1 MSDKT
6 PNNSADRLA
15 LPRDAFRDRRVVLE
29 KAADRE
35 AKPVIVTPD
44 YKDPVGAESGP
55 GTVEPE
61 RVKAPTA
68 KARAASPQH
77 PFNAYGERSS
87 SRPYALRLPEPIDLV
102 LRQLA
107 AEQRTHPLRV
117 IDRILHDHLKRIG
130 RLPPPQ
136 GA

>member
-1 MSDKT
+1 MSDQT
-6 PNNSADRLA
+6 PNRSADRLA
-15 LPRDAFRDRRVVLE
+15 LPRDAFRDRRIVLE
-29 KAADRE
+29 KSADPE
-35 AKPVIVTPD
+35 ARPVIVTPD
-44 YKDPVGAESGP
+44 YKDPVGAENGAGSIA
-55 GTVEPE
+55 PE
-61 RVKAPTA
+61 RVRALTM
-68 KARAASPQH
+68 KARAASLQH
-77 PFNAYGERSS
+77 PFDAYGERSS
-87 SRPYALRLPEPIDLV
+87 SRPYALRLPESIDLA

>member
-1 MSDKT
+1 MSDQT
-6 PNNSADRLA
+6 PNRSADRLA
-15 LPRDAFRDRRVVLE
+15 LPRDAFRDRRVVVE

-35 AKPVIVTPD
+35 VKPVIVTPD
-44 YKDPVGAESGP
+44 YKDPVGAENVAGAI
-55 GTVEPE
+55 EPV
-61 RVKAPTA
+61 RVRAPPT

-77 PFNAYGERSS
+77 PFDAYGERSS
-87 SRPYALRLPEPIDLV
+87 SRPYALRLPEPIDLA